1 MSAAI
6 DSNYPEDPTRLD
18 SAQLVKAVASGA
30 IDLGTIDPA
39 TLSPE
44 QREELEKQGVIPGAG
59 GSDFSDVGDQ
69 NAGSGPRTQQGKEAT
84 TEEAL
89 DFDGNAEINRQ
100 QVHSNMKEA
109 AETQIPEA
117 VLAGSGEGASASD
130 AFQEFLD
137 EKALNANFE
146 GYQSSNVEATIEA
159 IKATYGKR
167 SDINGIAATA
177 RKDIK
182 AADDAM
188 KAAGV
193 DPATVAADAI
203 VVSTQKA
210 SPTAMGSHIMNKSK
224 ALDLFGLTDKADLAM
239 SDVNKAFKAA
249 MREPGADRSALM
261 NARSLLRADL
271 SAQGASTQ
279 PKPEPGSS
287 HTP

>member
-6 DSNYPEDPTRLD
+6 DSNYPVDPTRLD
-18 SAQLVKAVASGA
+18 SAQFVKAVASGA

-59 GSDFSDVGDQ
+59 GSDFVNVDNPVSPSQ
-69 NAGSGPRTQQGKEAT
+69 AMHKGKGVAK
-84 TEEAL
+84 EEAL
-89 DFDGNAEINRQ
+89 GFDESAESSQ
-100 QVHSNMKEA
+100 DPDHVVPKEA
-109 AETQIPEA
+109 ANQPTEA
-117 VLAGSGEGASASD
+117 ILAGPGEGTSASD
-130 AFQEFLD
+130 SFQRFLD
-137 EKALNANFE
+137 EKALDANFE
-146 GYQSSNVEATIEA
+146 GYHSSDKAATIEA
-159 IKATYGKR
+159 IKATYGQ
-167 SDINGIAATA
+167 DADFNDIAATA
-177 RKDIK
+177 RKDMA
-182 AADDAM
+182 AADKKMESLGIDSR
-188 KAAGV
+188 
-193 DPATVAADAI
+193 TVAADAI

-224 ALDLFGLTDKADLAM
+224 ALDLFGLTDKAELAM

-279 PKPEPGSS
+279 PTPEPGSS
-287 HTP
+287 PNI